1 MQSKGLLW
9 EVLGMERAAMAQ
21 LQCWWVTSGWCSA
34 GCSVW
39 GLWNAPGRAAVA
51 FPFNIDML
59 DHAGHS
65 KLNVVEEISTLTAA
79 CQVSSINS
87 SLSERQGNSVAL
99 SSDVIECLHWW

>member
-34 GCSVW
+34 GCSMW

-65 KLNVVEEISTLTAA
+65 ELNVVEEISTLTAA
-79 CQVSSINS
+79 CQVSSINA
-87 SLSERQGNSVAL
+87 SLSERQGKIGRASCRERV
-99 SSDVIECLHWW
+99 